1 MSSSWWLQG
10 AEVTEEIAHVQGQRS
25 PSKTVGGA
33 KLHLESNPTT
43 TRDAQTAQTKLV
55 CTRTQEKGA
64 VTPKETDPDFP
75 VSVQDSLVE
84 NWVSG
89 GLLQGWGHWVH
100 QCLHGIF
107 WRRSPLSSL
116 LPPWFDF
123 RSNNREGTQP
133 RSSTENWIKIYWPW
147 SCPSEQDPVSPSVSH
162 IRKLP

>member
-89 GLLQGWGHWVH
+89 GLLQG
-100 QCLHGIF
+100 
-107 WRRSPLSSL
+107 
-116 LPPWFDF
+116 
-123 RSNNREGTQP
+123 
-133 RSSTENWIKIYWPW
+133 
-147 SCPSEQDPVSPSVSH
+147 
-162 IRKLP
+162 